1 MKATITLYN
10 AQQGHTALGE
20 LWKTMKALL
29 IAGHRLTVGFE
40 TEKRTLDQNAKFH
53 AVCADVEKS
62 GFVYLGKP
70 RSAQQWKV
78 LFVSGHAVA
87 TGEPVEMVP
96 GLEGEY
102 VNLRE
107 STAAMLKERKSSLI
121 EYTLAWCAM
130 NGVRLTTDERVPDEV
145 CA

>member
-1 MKATITLYN
+1 MRVTTTINN
-10 AQQGHTALGE
+10 AQQGHSAIAEMWL
-20 LWKTMKALL
+20 TMKALL
-29 IAGHRLTVGFE
+29 IAGHRLKFGFE
-40 TEKRTLDQNAKFH
+40 TEKRTLSQNGKFH
-53 AVCADVEKS
+53 AICGDVEKS
-62 GFVYLGKP
+62 GFSYLGKA

-78 LFVSGHAVA
+78 LFVSGHAIA
-87 TGEPVEMVP
+87 TGESVEMVP

-130 NGVRLTTDERVPDEV
+130 NDVRLTTSEVVPDEMF
-145 CA
+145 A